1 MRLIPHTVSPAT
13 VISCMALAVA
23 LGGTSYAAVALPPN
37 SVGTAQLKPNAV
49 TGAKVK
55 DGSLLATDF
64 KAGQLPAPG
73 VPDVVVRTLTA
84 SDTAAGV
91 SVGMKV
97 MCEEGEAA
105 LGGGAGQPD
114 VLADGVLEH
123 SYPLEADE
131 SAAEAGDTPVGLF
144 STSTTETRKFVPV

>member
-84 SDTAAGV
+84 SDT
-91 SVGMKV
+91 
-97 MCEEGEAA
+97 
-105 LGGGAGQPD
+105 
-114 VLADGVLEH
+114 DGVLEH

-131 SAAEAGDTPVGLF
+131 SAAEAGDTPVGWF
-144 STSTTETRKFVPV
+144 ASVTTETRKFVPVAYAVCARP